1 MNTALIARSMAY
13 AAIPVS
19 AAIAGSAIATRF
31 PPPKALRSYLQHL
44 AAGVVFSVVAVELLP
59 DITHRHLPGAIAIGF
74 SLGVAAMLGL
84 KHFMGD
90 GEHEGGE
97 HAGAEANPR
106 GASTLLLGIGIDVAL
121 DGLLVALTF
130 AAGARAGRLLTLALA
145 VEMLSLGLA
154 VTASLHAAGYARR
167 RALAT
172 CVAVFML
179 LPLGTLLGA
188 LATPLLTGA
197 IMEAV
202 LSFGLAALLF
212 LVTEELLVEAHRDG
226 DTPAAT
232 ALFFAGFLAFLLLG
246 MAG

>member
-1 MNTALIARSMAY
+1 MNTALITRAMTY
-13 AAIPVS
+13 AAIPLC

-59 DITHRHLPGAIAIGF
+59 DITHRHLPWAIAVGF
-74 SLGVAAMLGL
+74 SLGVGAMLGL

-90 GEHEGGE
+90 GEHEEGGE
-97 HAGAEANPR
+97 ARPR
-106 GASTLLLGIGIDVAL
+106 SASTLLLGIGVDVAL
-121 DGLLVALTF
+121 DGLLIALTF
-130 AAGARAGRLLTLALA
+130 AAGARAGKLLTLALA

-154 VTASLHAAGYARR
+154 VTASLQGVGYERK

-172 CVAVFML
+172 CAAIFML
-179 LPLGTLLGA
+179 LPVGTLLGA
-188 LATPLLTGA
+188 LTTPLLTGA
-197 IMEAV
+197 VMEGV

-246 MAG
+246 MSSA